1 MDDKP
6 CAKVF
11 WRAGIDDKP
20 CAPPVPVRRKDL
32 EDRLAQ
38 VPRHPAPRPELEQY
52 RTPDAVAAGLLLHA
66 DADGAIQGRRVLD
79 LGCGTGLFAIG
90 AALLGAR
97 LATGVDVDPASIAL
111 AQQAAGHAGVADR
124 TWFIAAELRDWH
136 PEPATFDT
144 VVMNPPFGA
153 QAAGRHADRLFLQR
167 AAEAVK
173 PGGGTVW
180 FLAQERTERF
190 LSAFATELGGALE
203 RVAVWDYPLEATM
216 KHHQEQV
223 RLVRVGG
230 YRLGFG

>member
-1 MDDKP
+1 
-6 CAKVF
+6 
-11 WRAGIDDKP
+11 
-20 CAPPVPVRRKDL
+20 VRRRDL
-32 EDRLAQ
+32 EGHLAA
-38 VPRHPAPRPELEQY
+38 VPRHPSPRPELEQY

-66 DADGAIQGRRVLD
+66 DADGAVKDKRVLD

-97 LATGVDVDPASIAL
+97 LATGVDIDPEALAL
-111 AQQAAGHAGVADR
+111 AQQAAAHAGVQER
-124 TWFIAAELRDWH
+124 TWFVAADLRAWRPD
-136 PEPATFDT
+136 PATFDT

-153 QAAGRHADRLFLQR
+153 QAGGRHADRLFLQR
-167 AAEAVK
+167 AAEAVG

-190 LSAFATELGGALE
+190 LTAFAAELKGKLE

-216 KHHQEQV
+216 EHHKDEV

-230 YRLGFG
+230 YRLGFPG